1 MEKTI
6 ASEAYSELIN
16 WLIDARTSRGLSI
29 RQLAKDLDL
38 PPNTIHRIETLERRL
53 DVNEY
58 VLYCRALNLDPIK
71 GIRAFYPSNP

>member
-6 ASEAYSELIN
+6 ASQSYFNLIN
-16 WLIDARTSRGLSI
+16 WLTDARISRGLSI
-29 RQLAKDLDL
+29 RQLATDLGL

-58 VLYCRALNLDPIK
+58 VLYCRALNVDPIK
-71 GIRAFYPSNP
+71 GIKLFYSDIS